1 MLFEGEVMEFSL
13 KRIYLMISKDVIWF
27 RWHRTREGWS
37 IKRTPQ
43 LFSERMG
50 KTITKPLF
58 FGWRLQ
64 KLDRPDVKFESN
76 CEDIAK
82 EFAELRRGLNQCT
95 KNVHTT
101 VQTLPI
107 DLGIK
112 L

>member
-1 MLFEGEVMEFSL
+1 VEFNL
-13 KRIYLMISKDVIWF
+13 KRIYLVISKDVIWF
-27 RWHRTREGWS
+27 RWHSTREGWS
-37 IKRTPQ
+37 IKRTPM

-50 KTITKPLF
+50 KTITKPLI

-64 KLDRPDVKFESN
+64 KLYRPSVKFESN
-76 CEDIAK
+76 YEDIAK
-82 EFAELRRGLNQCT
+82 EFRELNRSLMRCT
-95 KNVHTT
+95 KNVHTP